1 MRDWLIGRDLDPAVL
16 RVVAEGVF
24 RHGRT
29 LALAAG
35 GDAAPLACIVREDD
49 AVIAGGAGR
58 TEFARLFVEHLWVE
72 AGRRGQGLGTQVLAA
87 LEAAARDVGCHDALI
102 ETLDERV
109 ARLYGRLGY
118 VTLAV
123 VPGYVGPFD
132 RHILRKRLSGSGQ
145 GA

>member
-1 MRDWLIGRDLDPAVL
+1 MQDWQVGRDLDPAVL
-16 RVVAEGVF
+16 RVVSDGVF
-24 RHGRT
+24 QHGRA

-35 GDAAPLACIVREDD
+35 GDAATLACIVREDGV
-49 AVIAGGAGR
+49 VIAGASGR

-87 LEAAARDVGCHDALI
+87 LEAAAREAGCHDALI
-102 ETLDERV
+102 ETLDARA

-132 RHILRKRLSGSGQ
+132 RHILRKRLSGPVR
-145 GA
+145 AA